1 MQTIFSITFSTHYSA
16 RVNDST
22 CYKIVRFMEALELTL
37 SLYSARRNLG
47 PPKSQF
53 LQCDVSVYGTV
64 QEPIV
69 GSIGTYTSLS

>member
-1 MQTIFSITFSTHYSA
+1 MKMIQFL
-16 RVNDST
+16 
-22 CYKIVRFMEALELTL
+22 EALELTL

-47 PPKSQF
+47 PPKSHF

-69 GSIGTYTSLS
+69 GSAQEPTHVLLTLMFLCMELCKNTL